1 MKLPLVRA
9 EDLRLPPRGLLTTLV
24 SLSNRKAPIGVE
36 DIRSLDPSESGARV
50 FLHNAERAG
59 LVIRAGRGEYYP
71 VDLRVA
77 LLSSLVTDYY
87 RAIWRMH
94 DVLSREGVAH
104 AFAVLSSASVAD
116 YLPSWPIVALAMED
130 LPRFSKADV
139 FGLMMDTKALPD
151 HASRVTFE
159 WEDGEEAFAVLEL
172 ERTWSALVLGAI
184 GLPREVAAAR
194 RLLEGCD
201 EIDEEMARR
210 LNAYGLSP
218 RRDILEKEPSV
229 VVPPHIDRMRARY
242 AEALRQLEV
251 RGGGAGGR

>member
-1 MKLPLVRA
+1 M
-9 EDLRLPPRGLLTTLV
+9 TLV
-24 SLSNRKAPIGVE
+24 NLSDRKAPIGVE
-36 DIRSLDPSESGARV
+36 DLRSLDSSESGARV

-77 LLSSLVTDYY
+77 LLSSLVSDYY

-104 AFAVLSSASVAD
+104 AFAMLSSASFAD
-116 YLPSWPIVALAMED
+116 YLPSRPIVALALED
-130 LPRFSKADV
+130 YPRFSKADV
-139 FGLMMDTKALPD
+139 FGLMIDAKTLLD
-151 HASRVTFE
+151 HASSVTFE
-159 WEDGEEAFAVLEL
+159 WEDGAEAFDILEL
-172 ERTWSALVLGAI
+172 ERSWSALVLGAI

-194 RLLEGCD
+194 RLLEGMD

-218 RRDILEKEPSV
+218 RKDILEKKPSV
-229 VVPPHIDRMRARY
+229 IVPPQIERMRARY

-251 RGGGAGGR
+251 RGGDADGR